1 MRPVLLF
8 PDRVFDSDPPDQPI
22 LLDGFS
28 LLHVA
33 YGVLATSALSD
44 GWGARLAYWKVF
56 LIVYFAAIAWEIVEY
71 ALHGRI
77 GLLFGLRN
85 YQGDSGDNMVADVAV
100 AVLGWTFASA
110 VPPPAN
116 WITGVVLLALGIGW
130 TAARAYSKRAAP
142 ASASA
147 PAEWIQMKTLGI

>member
-1 MRPVLLF
+1 MQPVLLF
-8 PDRVFDSDPPDQPI
+8 PDRIFDSDTPNQPI

-28 LLHVA
+28 LLHVS

-44 GWGARLAYWKVF
+44 GWVARLSYWKVF
-56 LIVYFAAIAWEIVEY
+56 LIVYFAAIAWELFEY
-71 ALHGRI
+71 AAHSKI

-85 YQGDSGDNMVADVAV
+85 YQGDSGENMVADVAV
-100 AVLGWTFASA
+100 AVLGWTFATA

-130 TAARAYSKRAAP
+130 TAARAFKKRAAP
-142 ASASA
+142 A
-147 PAEWIQMKTLGI
+147 PAKWVQMEAIGI